1 MSVGTG
7 WGRAH
12 SLVALKG
19 FLLGGLLVLP
29 LQGTLLWVGWRP
41 QGHGLSSLSSWVVM
55 MDYVLERGEGRVHGK
70 GVTLGRGK
78 EAPSP
83 AAPGQ

>member
-1 MSVGTG
+1 MG
-7 WGRAH
+7 A
-12 SLVALKG
+12 SLYCHCK
-19 FLLGGLLVLP
+19 
-29 LQGTLLWVGWRP
+29 VGWRP
-41 QGHGLSSLSSWVVM
+41 QGHGLSSLSSWGVM
-55 MDYVLERGEGRVHGK
+55 MDYVLERGEGCVDGK